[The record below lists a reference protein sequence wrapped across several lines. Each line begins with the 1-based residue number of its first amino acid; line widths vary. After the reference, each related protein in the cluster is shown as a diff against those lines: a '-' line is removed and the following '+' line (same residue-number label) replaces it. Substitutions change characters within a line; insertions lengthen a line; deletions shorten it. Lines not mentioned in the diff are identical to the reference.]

1 MNIAAMKNEI
11 MEACNARDLNRAIA
25 AASIAA
31 AADNLI
37 KDQPG
42 YKEFQEVVIAAA
54 IWIKTIADQ
63 IGHIGEIMNTLTKQ
77 SLEDGMYDYRVAR
90 TFMNEVDTLK
100 ASMKW
105 DSIDP
110 NFYMN
115 ADTVYM
121 MVKPYVEAMEEGE
134 A

>member
-1 MNIAAMKNEI
+1 MTEEVLKLEDIVSKMQDFINN
-11 MEACNARDLNRAIA
+11 LY
-25 AASIAA
+25 SI
-31 AADNLI
+31 N
-37 KDQPG
+37 KTMSR
-42 YKEFQEVVIAAA
+42 EVVFAAA
-54 IWIKTIADQ
+54 IWIKTVADQ

-90 TFMNEVDTLK
+90 TFMNEVDALK

-134 A
+134 T